1 MRLSKSLLWAFAGL
15 GMFACSSE
23 DVVPEGGDMTGNG
36 VVEVKIM
43 APNDFTRSVEN
54 ATTGSG
60 NVKVNGTLTIVLDAE
75 IGGKTETVTLNNG
88 TAERGKITKKFWGV
102 KNPKSVKVY
111 INDGDKVNDATPI
124 NNPASPNM
132 QALPEAIPAYGE
144 TVNFN
149 SSGKTEVGDDGK
161 KYEMYNATVTM
172 SIPVARLE
180 ISGITHVDHAS
191 GDNGGENACKYK
203 ELSINGI
210 YLDKVL
216 ATKGATSVTD
226 YCYPAPEDGSIAAPI
241 LWDAISTPNDFLVKG
256 TEWPAADISAKAYAY
271 NFYPSAGEQPIV
283 KIYFANAT
291 SSDENNPVSKPRYA
305 MIETYNGRDDF
316 KFEAGHIYRITKV
329 TLLDKNIIGDE
340 EGNTT
345 YGVDVTVTEAEWSVT
360 DLNPTWVAE

>member
-23 DVVPEGGDMTGNG
+23 DVVPEGGDMSGNG

-60 NVKVNGTLTIVLDAE
+60 NVKVKGELTIKLTA
-75 IGGKTETVTLNNG
+75 TEGSQEQKVTLDG
-88 TAERGKITKKFWGV
+88 TSQQSINVKFWGV
-102 KNPKSVKVY
+102 KNPQKVEAY
-111 INDGDKVNDATPI
+111 INDGEKVTGTTSIVNLSA
-124 NNPASPNM
+124 PNM
-132 QALPEAIPAYGE
+132 QAMPEAIPAYGE
-144 TVNFN
+144 TSVIKL
-149 SSGKTEVGDDGK
+149 SGKTEEGEDGK

-256 TEWPAADISAKAYAY
+256 AEWPAVDTPAKAYAY

-291 SSDENNPVSKPRYA
+291 SSDDNNPVSKPRYA

>member
-1 MRLSKSLLWAFAGL
+1 MRLSKSLLWVFAGL

-23 DVVPEGGDMTGNG
+23 DVVPEGGDMSGNG

-43 APNDFTRSVEN
+43 APNDFTRSFEN
-54 ATTGSG
+54 ATTGDNNS

-88 TAERGKITKKFWGV
+88 TAERGTITKKFWGV

-124 NNPASPNM
+124 NQTDAPNM

-144 TVNFN
+144 TVKFK
-149 SSGKTEVGDDGK
+149 SSGTTEEYDGK
-161 KYEMYNATVTM
+161 KYEMYEATVTM

-180 ISGITHVDHAS
+180 ISGIKHVTHPVE
-191 GDNGGENACKYK
+191 GEDVCKYSD
-203 ELSINGI
+203 LSIDGI

-226 YCYPAPEDGSIAAPI
+226 YCYPATGNIAAPI
-241 LWDAISTPNDFLVKG
+241 LWDAISGQNNFLAPN
-256 TEWPAADISAKAYAY
+256 TEWPAVETPAKAYAY

-291 SSDENNPVSKPRYA
+291 SSDVNNPVSKPRYA
-305 MIETYNGRDDF
+305 MIKTYNGSEDF
-316 KFEAGHIYRITKV
+316 KFEAGHIYRITNV

-345 YGVDVTVTEAEWSVT
+345 YGVDVTVKEAQWTVT
-360 DLNPTWVAE
+360 DLDAEWVAE

>member
-1 MRLSKSLLWAFAGL
+1 
-15 GMFACSSE
+15 
-23 DVVPEGGDMTGNG
+23 
-36 VVEVKIM
+36 
-43 APNDFTRSVEN
+43 
-54 ATTGSG
+54 
-60 NVKVNGTLTIVLDAE
+60 
-75 IGGKTETVTLNNG
+75 
-88 TAERGKITKKFWGV
+88 
-102 KNPKSVKVY
+102 
-111 INDGDKVNDATPI
+111 
-124 NNPASPNM
+124 M
-132 QALPEAIPAYGE
+132 QAMPEAIPAYGE
-144 TVNFN
+144 TSVIKL
-149 SSGKTEVGDDGK
+149 SGKTEEGEDGK

-256 TEWPAADISAKAYAY
+256 AEWPAADISAKAYAY

-283 KIYFANAT
+283 KIYFANAI

>member
-1 MRLSKSLLWAFAGL
+1 MRLTKSLLWAFAGL

-23 DVVPEGGDMTGNG
+23 DVVPEGGDMSGNG
-36 VVEVKIM
+36 VVEVKIV
-43 APNDFTRSVEN
+43 APNDFTRSLEN
-54 ATTGSG
+54 ATTGDNNS
-60 NVKVNGTLTIVLDAE
+60 NVKVKGTLTIKLTATEGSDEEVVQLD
-75 IGGKTETVTLNNG
+75 GSG
-88 TAERGKITKKFWGV
+88 TPINVKFWGV
-102 KNPKSVKVY
+102 KNPQKVEAY
-111 INDGDKVNDATPI
+111 INDGEKVTGTTSIVNLSA
-124 NNPASPNM
+124 PNM
-132 QALPEAIPAYGE
+132 QAMPEAIPAYGE
-144 TVNFN
+144 TSVIKL
-149 SSGKTEVGDDGK
+149 SGKTEEGEDGK

-256 TEWPAADISAKAYAY
+256 AEWPAADIAAKAYAY

-283 KIYFANAT
+283 KIYFANAI